1 MARNSVA
8 DMVMK
13 GSDVEDVAGGTEG
26 VVEVLSGIG
35 IVVGAVGAGGGI
47 VDMATGINS
56 AGVRGRDSVECSS
69 CDTSSACSG
78 STTGT
83 E

>member
-1 MARNSVA
+1 MAQNSVA
-8 DMVMK
+8 DIVMK
-13 GSDVEDVAGGTEG
+13 GSDVEDVAGGTGG

-47 VDMATGINS
+47 VDMASGINS
-56 AGVRGRDSVECSS
+56 AGVCGRDSVECSS
-69 CDTSSACSG
+69 YDTSSACSG